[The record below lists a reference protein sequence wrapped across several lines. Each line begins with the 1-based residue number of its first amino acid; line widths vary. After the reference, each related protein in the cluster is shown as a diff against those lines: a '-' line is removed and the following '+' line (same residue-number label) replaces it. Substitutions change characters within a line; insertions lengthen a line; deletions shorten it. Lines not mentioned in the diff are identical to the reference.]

1 MSTQMKQAEFCA
13 GPSPE
18 STMITEPPQKR
29 QRTVEDFN
37 QFCTFVLAY
46 AGYIPYP
53 KEQEPWPRRSLIPRR
68 STGSMLDSDSWVS
81 SHSSDSHTADRYDK
95 CPKERA
101 GGPKRARSDGVLPR
115 LPEAICR
122 SLAGVEKGKRKKQSG
137 KTVPGEKKQRRRT
150 AEGGKRTNLG
160 KVLPTTPTPPRLESG
175 AGIGV
180 QLLGRAE
187 EQQEAG
193 VWGPAGTLLS
203 STRVPGQESFVEP
216 LPQQAEPKREWI
228 PLPLG
233 NHKGTQVV
241 TERPV
246 VKEERLQMKE
256 EGQHWYNV
264 GWADKNIMDWES
276 NWESENK
283 KTGNHHHHREE
294 DNIDQES
301 VDSKALE
308 CKEVKGQ
315 KNKDNMDQQS
325 TDVKERKNKDN
336 TNHKKKEKNCS
347 DQAEENKHNTDQ
359 RDKENSRSR
368 MQDKLLIDQCNKC
381 SDIDQADMSNTDHK
395 SKASIDQMKGNNAEL
410 ASIESTVSQEDKDIL
425 NLLNEDSVDRKGKD
439 NSVQDEEDSHIDQE
453 TGYHT
458 DRENSDIDQEDKARE
473 DSVTDCSSFCTE
485 NMSAENSRMEEDDS
499 WDLITCFCMKP
510 FAGRPMIECNECG
523 TWIHLSCAK
532 IRKSNVP
539 EVFICQRCRDS
550 KQDIRRSNRAR
561 TVSRKRLRE

>member
-1 MSTQMKQAEFCA
+1 MSAQVKQAEFCA

-53 KEQEPWPRRSLIPRR
+53 KEQEPWPRSSLSPRR
-68 STGSMLDSDSWVS
+68 STGSTLDSDSWVS
-81 SHSSDSHTADRYDK
+81 SRSSDSHTAARHTK
-95 CPKERA
+95 RPKERA
-101 GGPKRARSDGVLPR
+101 GGPKRARSDDVFPGLPA
-115 LPEAICR
+115 AICG
-122 SLAGVEKGKRKKQSG
+122 SPAGVEKGKRKKQSG
-137 KTVPGEKKQRRRT
+137 KTIPGEKKQRRRT
-150 AEGGKRTNLG
+150 AEGGKRTSLG
-160 KVLPTTPTPPRLESG
+160 KVPPTAPIPPPLGSG

-180 QLLGRAE
+180 QVLGRAG

-193 VWGPAGTLLS
+193 LRGPAATLLS
-203 STRVPGQESFVEP
+203 STRVPGQESVVEP
-216 LPQQAEPKREWI
+216 LPQQAEAKREWI
-228 PLPLG
+228 PRPLWD
-233 NHKGTQVV
+233 HKVTEAV

-246 VKEERLQMKE
+246 VKEERLQMIE
-256 EGQHWYNV
+256 EGQHWYNM
-264 GWADKNIMDWES
+264 GQADKNIMDWES

-283 KTGNHHHHREE
+283 KTGDHHHHQEE
-294 DNIDQES
+294 DTIDQES
-301 VDSKALE
+301 RDSTVLE
-308 CKEVKGQ
+308 CKEVKEQ
-315 KNKDNMDQQS
+315 TNK
-325 TDVKERKNKDN
+325 DVKERKNKDN
-336 TNHKKKEKNCS
+336 ANHTKKEKDLS
-347 DQAEENKHNTDQ
+347 DRAEENKHDIDQ
-359 RDKENSRSR
+359 RDKETSEQQQQQ
-368 MQDKLLIDQCNKC
+368 QDKLLFDQCNKC

-395 SKASIDQMKGNNAEL
+395 SKASIDQMKADSAEPAGT
-410 ASIESTVSQEDKDIL
+410 ASREDKDIL
-425 NLLNEDSVDRKGKD
+425 NHLNEDCVDRKGKD
-439 NSVQDEEDSHIDQE
+439 SFVQDEEDSHIDQE

-458 DRENSDIDQEDKARE
+458 DQDSSDMDQEDKAGE

-485 NMSAENSRMEEDDS
+485 NTSAENSRMEEDDS

-510 FAGRPMIECNECG
+510 FAGRPMIECSECG

-561 TVSRKRLRE
+561 TVSRKRFRE